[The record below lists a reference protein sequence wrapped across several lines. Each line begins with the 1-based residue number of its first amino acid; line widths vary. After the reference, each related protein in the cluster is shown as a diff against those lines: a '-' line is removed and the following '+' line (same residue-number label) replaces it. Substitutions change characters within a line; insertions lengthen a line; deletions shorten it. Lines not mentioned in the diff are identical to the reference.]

1 MADNAEIT
9 AEPVS
14 PLPPPAPAV
23 GALQTSL
30 SELIRESQKLRTDV
44 HNAEALRAEKIAQ
57 IRRENLIN
65 LVVIG
70 ILALFM
76 LMVLAIAWQSNRI
89 AHDTKRN
96 ADTLIDC
103 TTPGGRCYEE
113 GRARTGEAVAVLQ
126 GVQLYIVE
134 CSRALPVPE
143 YPPGPAFDRKF
154 ESCVQAKVT
163 AAQKAGKFGP

>member
-1 MADNAEIT
+1 MADNAEIA

-14 PLPPPAPAV
+14 PLPPPTPAV
-23 GALQTSL
+23 GALQSSL

-65 LVVIG
+65 LVIIG

-76 LMVLAIAWQSNRI
+76 LMVLAIAWQSNKI

-103 TTPGGRCYEE
+103 TTPGGKCFQE
-113 GRARTGEAVAVLQ
+113 GKARGNEAVAVLQ
-126 GVQLYIVE
+126 GIQQYIVE
-134 CSRALPVPE
+134 CSRALPVSE
-143 YPPGPAFDRKF
+143 FPPGPAFDNRF
-154 ESCVQAKVT
+154 ESCVQAKVI